1 MKKDK
6 SIRGMVVAAA
16 VLSGC
21 NLILNCLVV
30 LFPQIVAPLFLGT
43 SMESYSFGNILP
55 FMLICA
61 ILPVMSLII
70 ALVNIKSDTFQEQK
84 GIGTAVAIGVC
95 WVLGIILS
103 SGLTVLC
110 GRLCMNSDMFVL
122 SNVVNIVRGYTG
134 FLETI
139 ARFLLIS
146 IASIEIYVT
155 SKNLSEIKQDHNNY

>member
-1 MKKDK
+1 MLKKDK
-6 SIRGMVVAAA
+6 SIRSMAVAAA
-16 VLSGC
+16 ILSGC

-30 LFPQIVAPLFLGT
+30 LFPQVVVPLFGGI

-55 FMLICA
+55 FMLILA

-95 WVLGIILS
+95 WVLGMILS
-103 SGLTVLC
+103 SGLPVLC
-110 GRLCMNSDMFVL
+110 GELCMHSDMVILF
-122 SNVVNIVRGYTG
+122 NVVNTVRSYNG

-146 IASIEIYVT
+146 TTSVEIYAT
-155 SKNLSEIKQDHNNY
+155 KKQEAEIYHQDNF

>member
-1 MKKDK
+1 MLQKDK
-6 SIRGMVVAAA
+6 SIRGMAVAAA

-21 NLILNCLVV
+21 NLLLNCLFV
-30 LFPQIVAPLFLGT
+30 LCPQIVAMLFLRT

-55 FMLICA
+55 FMLIRA
-61 ILPVMSLII
+61 SLPVMLLII

-84 GIGTAVAIGVC
+84 GIGTAIAIGVC
-95 WVLGIILS
+95 WIFGLILNAW
-103 SGLTVLC
+103 LHT
-110 GRLCMNSDMFVL
+110 LCMKLCLGSDMVVL
-122 SNVVNIVRGYTG
+122 YNIVNVAQNYAG

-155 SKNLSEIKQDHNNY
+155 GKNL